1 MVVTLSKNT
10 KINHVRA
17 VIERMT
23 VLFQELD
30 EAFSTEKPRWVL
42 NSKIPERP
50 HARFSTTIK
59 LTKC

>member
-17 VIERMT
+17 VNERMT

-50 HARFSTTIK
+50 HARFSS
-59 LTKC
+59 LQ